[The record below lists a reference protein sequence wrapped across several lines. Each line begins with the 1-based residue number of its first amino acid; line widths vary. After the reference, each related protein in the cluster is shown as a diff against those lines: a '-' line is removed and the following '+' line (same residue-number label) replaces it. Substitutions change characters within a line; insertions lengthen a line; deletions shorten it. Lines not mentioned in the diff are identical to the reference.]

1 MLLLWE
7 RAWVP
12 FLFQRENRGMRSFA
26 LRNTAD
32 DRVAKFIQN
41 LCGVRQ
47 GTRCRVW
54 VQPLWPWGKL
64 PDGIPWKLLR
74 LFKIIFTKETECSR
88 WDSGQMSQADFNERN
103 NLLHSFSCSK
113 RSFLIS
119 GCSRVLYARY
129 QISYCQG
136 MAAWISA
143 RQQHKPS
150 QKNKRVGIRSQN
162 RPIQSSHHLNKAVQ
176 EASPGTVY

>member
-41 LCGVRQ
+41 LSGVRQ
-47 GTRCRVW
+47 GPRCRVW

-74 LFKIIFTKETECSR
+74 LFKIFSPRRLNVAGETQFRCP
-88 WDSGQMSQADFNERN
+88 
-103 NLLHSFSCSK
+103 K
-113 RSFLIS
+113 
-119 GCSRVLYARY
+119 
-129 QISYCQG
+129 QISMKGIIYCIPSL
-136 MAAWISA
+136 AARDHSLSLA
-143 RQQHKPS
+143 VPEFS
-150 QKNKRVGIRSQN
+150 MPGIRLV
-162 RPIQSSHHLNKAVQ
+162 IVKAWQ
-176 EASPGTVY
+176 PGSMLDNNTSLHRKIRE